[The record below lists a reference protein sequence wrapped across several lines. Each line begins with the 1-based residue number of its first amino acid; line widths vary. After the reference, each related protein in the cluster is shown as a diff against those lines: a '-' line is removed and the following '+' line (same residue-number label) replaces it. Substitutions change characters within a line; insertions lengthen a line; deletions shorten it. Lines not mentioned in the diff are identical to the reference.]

1 MKKLSFPSLG
11 VLVPW
16 WFKLLSILFLAS
28 STACEKQPVA
38 TEVSAFAL
46 KTATLKIGNQ
56 TVTAE
61 IADTQGTM
69 QTGLMYRKTMPENH
83 GMIFVFP
90 EERQA
95 SFWMHNTDL
104 PLDIAYLDRNGKL
117 LEVHAAK
124 PHDDSPIPAATSN
137 IAYALEMNQ
146 GWFAKKSISV
156 GTNIFGLPPFPS
168 RK

>member
-1 MKKLSFPSLG
+1 MKTPNPF
-11 VLVPW
+11 VLRVFVSSCSKIVP
-16 WFKLLSILFLAS
+16 ILFLAS
-28 STACEKQPVA
+28 LTACKQPLPP

-83 GMIFVFP
+83 GMIFVFS

-124 PHDDSPIPAATSN
+124 PHDDNPIPAATSN

-146 GWFAKKSISV
+146 GWFAKKSIFV
-156 GTNIFGLPPFPS
+156 GTNILGLPPFPS